1 MSTEFIP
8 FILFQKLAVLKNR
21 KIPWKFFPILQNGKK
36 FPWEKFPT
44 GKYKY

>member
-8 FILFQKLAVLKNR
+8 CIFFKKLAILKNR
-21 KIPWKFFPILQNGKK
+21 KIPWEFFPILQNGKK
-36 FPWEKFPT
+36 IPWEKFPT

>member
-8 FILFQKLAVLKNR
+8 FIFFQKLAILKSR
-21 KIPWKFFPILQNGKK
+21 KIPWEFFPILQNGKK